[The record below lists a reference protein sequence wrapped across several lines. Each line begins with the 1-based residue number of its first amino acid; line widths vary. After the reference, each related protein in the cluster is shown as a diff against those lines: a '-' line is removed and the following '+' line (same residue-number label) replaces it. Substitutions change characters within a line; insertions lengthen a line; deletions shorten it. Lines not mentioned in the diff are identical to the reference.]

1 MINDNFLLGFSL
13 KEVLFMAVV
22 GAVFFYT
29 IQLYDKGLAYQWT
42 VSAIIF
48 IGALLLEVPTTQQR
62 FLDILVKAVRYIFVQ
77 KLYFQDTRNKEKGK
91 VKK

>member
-1 MINDNFLLGFSL
+1 
-13 KEVLFMAVV
+13 MAVV

-42 VSAIIF
+42 VSTIIF